1 MGNSMQ
7 TRSKLKFT
15 TEKIEAV
22 RAKLKDLPAI
32 EKIRTEHTKADTVKM
47 LSKEIISLQKRGYSL
62 EQIADFIKGEGLDI
76 GTPTMKS
83 YLQRSKAAATLKT
96 KVQAQKD
103 TPPSPPQTPQPPKP
117 GDSPKGSFSPRPDSD
132 DI

>member
-1 MGNSMQ
+1 M
-7 TRSKLKFT
+7 RSKLKFT
-15 TEKIEAV
+15 TEQIEAV

-62 EQIADFIKGEGLDI
+62 EQIADYIKGEGLDI

-83 YLQRSKAAATLKT
+83 YLQRSKAAAAPKP

-103 TPPSPPQTPQPPKP
+103 THPAAPQTPQTPKP
-117 GDSPKGSFSPRPDSD
+117 VDSPKGSFSPKPDSD

>member
-15 TEKIEAV
+15 TEQIEAV
-22 RAKLKDLPAI
+22 RAKLKDLPSI

-47 LSKEIISLQKRGYSL
+47 LSREIISLQKRGYSL

-83 YLQRSKAAATLKT
+83 YLQRSKAAAASKP

-103 TPPSPPQTPQPPKP
+103 THPAPPQTPLPPKP
-117 GDSPKGSFSPRPDSD
+117 VDAPKGSFSPRPDSD